1 MNISAEDKATKKVN
15 KITITN
21 DKGRLSKGDIDK
33 LVQEAERFKADDDKV
48 RERIEAKNSLESTTY
63 HIKNTMN
70 EQNLK
75 DKFTAQEKQ
84 ELENLVETTQ
94 KWLDSNQNE
103 NAETYKTKLK
113 ELESKWHP
121 IIQRVYSQTAANPG
135 TGAEANRPNTSQGN
149 PTVDEVD

>member
-70 EQNLK
+70 E
-75 DKFTAQEKQ
+75 
-84 ELENLVETTQ
+84 
-94 KWLDSNQNE
+94 
-103 NAETYKTKLK
+103 
-113 ELESKWHP
+113 
-121 IIQRVYSQTAANPG
+121 
-135 TGAEANRPNTSQGN
+135 
-149 PTVDEVD
+149 